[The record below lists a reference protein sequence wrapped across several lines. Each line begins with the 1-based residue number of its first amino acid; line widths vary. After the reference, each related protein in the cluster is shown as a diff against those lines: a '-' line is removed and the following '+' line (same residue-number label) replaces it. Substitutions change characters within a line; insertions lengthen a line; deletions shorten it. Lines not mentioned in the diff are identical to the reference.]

1 MGSNRRGAGAIRVES
16 QGDAPRIDVHLAV
29 EDPGNVL
36 QNPIHLDRTPDVSVQ
51 ALYLVLDAD
60 PAIRPRF
67 RSGRRHDEPEQGQQH
82 DARGD
87 ADPRL
92 DPFRRGP
99 AYRGTAHPGVASRG
113 VAPRGT
119 APGPE
124 CWPSGRIDLGSRLHG
139 RPYEAGGALGRANPR
154 SNASAVAR
162 RSSVTRAL
170 TSSRPASY
178 VCKSSPCACGGSSLP
193 LSNQEAAISCVAS
206 GGAVH
211 GRENLRFTSTANAA
225 GLDLRLGH
233 SRLPNPARCNP

>member
-1 MGSNRRGAGAIRVES
+1 ML
-16 QGDAPRIDVHLAV
+16 APRAGDLIPATIVHRRVA
-29 EDPGNVL
+29 
-36 QNPIHLDRTPDVSVQ
+36 HLMTMIFSAQD
-51 ALYLVLDAD
+51 LV
-60 PAIRPRF
+60 R
-67 RSGRRHDEPEQGQQH
+67 
-82 DARGD
+82 
-87 ADPRL
+87 
-92 DPFRRGP
+92 
-99 AYRGTAHPGVASRG
+99 
-113 VAPRGT
+113 
-119 APGPE
+119 
-124 CWPSGRIDLGSRLHG
+124 HG
-139 RPYEAGGALGRANPR
+139 RGCGSLRASAPSSEAKNRGEERSCSRSLHIGPYGLAELLSLAADVAKAPSIVAWTYLPCGNLGRASAAPIPGPWNRDLRLPYAFEGASGPGNPE